1 MEQGSYEAAAKLVEQ
16 GSKFRCALDIEQV
29 KQEFTRVL
37 DEVMKTMDASEGE
50 LGNFNA
56 KCQEMFQTALD
67 ARGDEEA
74 KIVKLKAQAK
84 DAFDAVKERFAIVP
98 TDKTPQTLTIV
109 CKRFY
114 STLVDKHLNAAYY
127 EPADEEAL
135 AEAMATFKEASP
147 GKQTNRVAQYVYLT
161 MKMHKDDQANP
172 HKAYVR
178 MVAGTSSG
186 HPKNPALNYTT
197 AASAELAAALRG
209 VLSSIKHLD
218 ILKCR
223 GNSDHRDERYE
234 ELWLYNRRT
243 KFALSSRAKKNAD
256 HRPTPTVESQRR
268 TSQRCTPVLSSRP
281 W

>member
-1 MEQGSYEAAAKLVEQ
+1 MMQ
-16 GSKFRCALDIEQV
+16 D
-29 KQEFTRVL
+29 
-37 DEVMKTMDASEGE
+37 
-50 LGNFNA
+50 
-56 KCQEMFQTALD
+56 
-67 ARGDEEA
+67 
-74 KIVKLKAQAK
+74 
-84 DAFDAVKERFAIVP
+84 
-98 TDKTPQTLTIV
+98 
-109 CKRFY
+109 

-197 AASAELAAALRG
+197 AAS
-209 VLSSIKHLD
+209 VD

>member
-1 MEQGSYEAAAKLVEQ
+1 
-16 GSKFRCALDIEQV
+16 
-29 KQEFTRVL
+29 
-37 DEVMKTMDASEGE
+37 MDASEGE

-186 HPKNPALNYTT
+186 DPKLNYTT

-223 GNSDHRDERYE
+223 GNSEHRDERYHVGDGV
-234 ELWLYNRRT
+234 RRT
-243 KFALSSRAKKNAD
+243 MVIQQTNEVRLVAVQLDGVVHVSLAVAVTSCFASCNGGAKLGGFFGIECL
-256 HRPTPTVESQRR
+256 PT
-268 TSQRCTPVLSSRP
+268 L
-281 W
+281 